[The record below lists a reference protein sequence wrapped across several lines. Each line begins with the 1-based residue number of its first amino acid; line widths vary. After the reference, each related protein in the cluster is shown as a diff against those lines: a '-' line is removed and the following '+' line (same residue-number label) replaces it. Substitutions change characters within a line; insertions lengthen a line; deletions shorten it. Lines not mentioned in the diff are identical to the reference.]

1 MMDSY
6 LKYPTIFIDLVVV
19 ELLMH
24 GSTSQIAFPVNSPML
39 HLINNRSIKHC
50 CSEEG
55 SELVFLKQFSSAAN

>member
-55 SELVFLKQFSSAAN
+55 SELVF